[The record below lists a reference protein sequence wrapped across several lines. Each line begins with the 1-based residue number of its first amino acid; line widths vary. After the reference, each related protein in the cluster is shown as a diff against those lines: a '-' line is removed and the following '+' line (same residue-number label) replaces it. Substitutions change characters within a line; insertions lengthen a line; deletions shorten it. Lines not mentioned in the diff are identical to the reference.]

1 MKKLIGCRI
10 EYGTTRETAPGL
22 SPLGGVAS
30 IPRIQFGNMKKES
43 GNE

>member
-1 MKKLIGCRI
+1 MPENKSRVNAAKEIG
-10 EYGTTRETAPGL
+10 TWK
-22 SPLGGVAS
+22 SFPLVGEAS